1 MHLMQKTEWD
11 PLLSTSTLDS
21 HLHED
26 GVSQA
31 GVKNV
36 HEQSETK
43 GKCVGAIPLN
53 VLECM

>member
-1 MHLMQKTEWD
+1 MHLMQKTDWD